1 MTEIELH
8 PGRPFCTAETLNR
21 IARQQG
27 LCLAIA
33 QAAVFD
39 EICQAV
45 HLPQG
50 IERDLVDAFRRQED
64 LEADADLEQF
74 LTAKGWQRDDLLYF
88 ASKAERLQRFQRLMF
103 ADEVELR
110 FLSHKADL
118 DQIHYSLIRLSDG
131 DLAFELHQRLLENED
146 SFEELAARYSEG
158 DERDSGG
165 RIGPV
170 SLSQAHPVLVE
181 KLRISQPGQLWA
193 PFFLVNIWVI
203 LRLDHWQGSRLDDS
217 TRQILLEDLF
227 SDWLQ
232 KRVEHLLRGE
242 EPPPLPTHVLT
253 KDLDQPRG

>member
-8 PGRPFCTAETLNR
+8 PGRPFCSAETLNR

-39 EICQAV
+39 EICGAV
-45 HLPQG
+45 PLPQA
-50 IERDLVDAFRRQED
+50 IEKDLIDDYRRQENLD
-64 LEADADLEQF
+64 ADADLDQF
-74 LTAKGWQRDDLLYF
+74 LTAKGWRQEDFLYF
-88 ASKAERLQRFQRLMF
+88 ATKAERLQRFQRLMF
-103 ADEVELR
+103 AEEVELR
-110 FLSHKADL
+110 FLSNKADL
-118 DQIHYSLIRLSDG
+118 DQIHYSLIRLHDG

-193 PFFLVNIWVI
+193 PFFLINIWVI

-242 EPPPLPTHVLT
+242 EPPPLPGHVLT
-253 KDLDQPRG
+253 QDLDQPGG

>member
-8 PGRPFCTAETLNR
+8 PGHPFCTAETLNR

-27 LCLAIA
+27 LCLAMA

-45 HLPQG
+45 PLPQA
-50 IERDLVDAFRRQED
+50 IERNLLNAFRRQED

-203 LRLDHWQGSRLDDS
+203 LCLDHWQGSRLDDS

-232 KRVEHLLRGE
+232 KRVEQLLRGE
-242 EPPPLPTHVLT
+242 EPPPLTGHVLT
-253 KDLDQPRG
+253 QDLDQPGG

>member
-8 PGRPFCTAETLNR
+8 PGRPFCSAETLNR

-39 EICQAV
+39 EICGAV
-45 HLPQG
+45 PLPQA
-50 IERDLVDAFRRQED
+50 IEKDLVDDYRRQENLD
-64 LEADADLEQF
+64 ADADLEQF
-74 LTAKGWQRDDLLYF
+74 LTAKGWRQEDFLYF
-88 ASKAERLQRFQRLMF
+88 ATKAERLQRFQRLMF
-103 ADEVELR
+103 AEEVELR
-110 FLSHKADL
+110 FLSNKADL

-165 RIGPV
+165 LIGPV

-232 KRVEHLLRGE
+232 KRVEQLLRGE
-242 EPPPLPTHVLT
+242 EPPPLPGHVLT
-253 KDLDQPRG
+253 QDLDQPGG

>member
-8 PGRPFCTAETLNR
+8 PGHPFCTAETLNR

-27 LCLAIA
+27 LCLAMA

-45 HLPQG
+45 PLPQA
-50 IERDLVDAFRRQED
+50 IERNLLNAFRRQED

-170 SLSQAHPVLVE
+170 SLRQAHPVLVE

-217 TRQILLEDLF
+217 TRQILLDDLF
-227 SDWLQ
+227 SDWIQ
-232 KRVEHLLRGE
+232 KRVEQLLRGE
-242 EPPPLPTHVLT
+242 EPPPLPPHVLT
-253 KDLDQPRG
+253 QDLEQPGG

>member
-8 PGRPFCTAETLNR
+8 PGRPFCSAETLNR

-39 EICQAV
+39 EICGAV
-45 HLPQG
+45 PLPQA
-50 IERDLVDAFRRQED
+50 IEKDLIDDYRRQENLD
-64 LEADADLEQF
+64 ADADLEQF
-74 LTAKGWQRDDLLYF
+74 LTAKGWRQEDFIYF
-88 ASKAERLQRFQRLMF
+88 ATKAERLQRFQRLMF
-103 ADEVELR
+103 AEEVELR
-110 FLSHKADL
+110 FLASKADL

-232 KRVEHLLRGE
+232 KRVEQLLRGE
-242 EPPPLPTHVLT
+242 EPPPLPGHVLT
-253 KDLDQPRG
+253 QDLDQPGG

>member
-8 PGRPFCTAETLNR
+8 PGHPFCTAETLNR

-27 LCLAIA
+27 LCLAMA

-45 HLPQG
+45 PLPQA
-50 IERDLVDAFRRQED
+50 IERDLMDAFRRQED

-74 LTAKGWQRDDLLYF
+74 LTAKGWQQDDLLYF
-88 ASKAERLQRFQRLMF
+88 ATKAERLQRFQRLMF
-103 ADEVELR
+103 TEEVELR
-110 FLSHKADL
+110 FLSHKTDL

-146 SFEELAARYSEG
+146 NFEELAARYSEG

-227 SDWLQ
+227 SDWIQ
-232 KRVEHLLRGE
+232 KRVEQLLRGE
-242 EPPPLPTHVLT
+242 ELPPLPAHVLT
-253 KDLDQPRG
+253 QDLEQPGG

>member
-8 PGRPFCTAETLNR
+8 PGRPFCSAETLNR

-39 EICQAV
+39 EICGAV
-45 HLPQG
+45 PLPQA
-50 IERDLVDAFRRQED
+50 IEKDLVDDYRRQENLD
-64 LEADADLEQF
+64 ADADLKQF
-74 LTAKGWQRDDLLYF
+74 LTAKGWRQEDFLYF
-88 ASKAERLQRFQRLMF
+88 ATKAERLQRFQRLMF
-103 ADEVELR
+103 AEEVELR
-110 FLSHKADL
+110 FLSTKADL
-118 DQIHYSLIRLSDG
+118 DQIHYSLIRLHDG

-165 RIGPV
+165 QIGPV

-193 PFFLVNIWVI
+193 PFFLINIWVI

-232 KRVEHLLRGE
+232 KRVEQLLRGE
-242 EPPPLPTHVLT
+242 EPPPLPGHVLT
-253 KDLDQPRG
+253 QDLDQPGG